1 MLLQI
6 YWLDFRTIAVCSDQT
21 MANRQTK
28 RDGMLLE
35 DKNAVIYGAGGAIG
49 GAVARAFARE
59 RAKVFLT
66 GRTLAK
72 VEAVAEEISATGG
85 VAEAAEVDALDER
98 AVEEHVEAVA
108 EKAGGIDVSFNAIGV
123 DHVQLTPLVEMSPE
137 DFIRPV
143 TGYTTTHLLTARA
156 AARRMVEKGS
166 GVILTLSS
174 SAVRAYVPGVYVGGF
189 GVACVAIEALT
200 KQLAG
205 ELGQQ
210 GIRVVCLR
218 PEGIP
223 ESWEGVSTEDWSAP
237 PEEVEAALKDRSLLG
252 RVTTL
257 ADVGNAAVFL
267 ASDRAGA
274 TTGTVANLTSGTV
287 ID

>member
-1 MLLQI
+1 
-6 YWLDFRTIAVCSDQT
+6 
-21 MANRQTK
+21 
-28 RDGMLLE
+28 MLLE
-35 DKNAVIYGAGGAIG
+35 DKNAVIYGAGGKVG
-49 GAVARAFARE
+49 GAVALAFARE
-59 RAKVFLT
+59 GARVFLA

-72 VEAVAEEISATGG
+72 VEAVAEEISAAGG
-85 VAEAAEVDALDER
+85 TAEAAEVDALDER
-98 AVEEHVEAVA
+98 SVEEHAGAVA

-123 DHVQLTPLVEMSPE
+123 DHVQLTPLVDMSPE

-143 TGYTTTHLLTARA
+143 TGYATTHFLTARA

-174 SAVRAYVPGVYVGGF
+174 SAVRAYDVYVGGF

-205 ELGQQ
+205 ELGPR

-218 PEGIP
+218 PEGMP
-223 ESWEGVSTEDWSAP
+223 ESWEGVSTEDWSGP
-237 PEEVEAALKDRSLLG
+237 LEEIEAALKERALL
-252 RVTTL
+252 RRLPTL
-257 ADVGNAAVFL
+257 ADVGNASAFM

-274 TTGTVANLTSGTV
+274 MTATVANLTCGTV
-287 ID
+287 VD